1 MARSG
6 YEVAKLLAHDNEIF
20 LTDVKEQDRNLI
32 AELEHLGVI
41 FHMLEEPTDYLD
53 ESFDVLIKNP
63 GIKYN
68 HPTVLKARDL
78 HIPVVNE
85 VEVAYQYLKPN
96 VNLIGVTGSN
106 GKTTTVT
113 LIHKMLERDGKKSF
127 LGGNIGLPFCHFV
140 KEVEESDF
148 VVLEI
153 SDHQLC
159 DMDEFKT
166 TVSVLTNIY
175 PVHLDFHDSFERYKM
190 IKKRI
195 FNHHTKSDIAILNKD
210 NEEGYLLTNDIESQ
224 KYYFSKKEKEQI
236 YIKNEAIYYQNEL
249 IINLADI
256 KLKGEHNYENIMAA
270 IGVVKIYDIKNES
283 IISVLKEFGGVEHRI
298 EYVTTINGVSF
309 YNDSK
314 ATNCESTKIALSS
327 FTQPTILILGGLDR
341 GHSFEDLKDHLQN
354 VKLIMCYGETKE
366 RIKEFADKYHIE
378 AIVSDDLV
386 TSTKKAFL
394 YANLGEV
401 ILLSPACASWDQYD
415 SFEIR
420 GNEFKQVV
428 TQLQEE
434 ENESK

>member
-6 YEVAKLLAHDNEIF
+6 YEAAKLLAHDNEIF
-20 LTDVKEQDRNLI
+20 LTDMKEQDRNLI
-32 AELEHLGVI
+32 VELEHLGVI

-113 LIHKMLERDGKKSF
+113 LIHKMLERDGKKAF